1 MRKKVLV
8 SIVVCPLIMLLS
20 AFSWA
25 ESHPIELT
33 SDDCVKCHQGEAWDV
48 VERGGLHKTEVG
60 CMDCHEEHPPQGEV
74 TIPTC
79 DSCHGPEDHAHY
91 TLENCVSCHHPHYPQ
106 EMDFAQMDE
115 VRAVCLTC
123 HSDQNRQMEVHPSEH
138 AGLDCKECHMAHGE
152 ATECMEC
159 HEAHAQDMVYKDCLS
174 CHKPHRPTAIEFDGD
189 VSSALCSGCH
199 EGPAQEIEERG
210 AAHQEVGCID
220 CHKQHPPSEEGV
232 IPACAVCHGREE
244 SPHYALENC
253 ASCHHPHYP
262 QEMDFAQ
269 MDEAKAACLTCHS
282 DQNRQMEVHP
292 SEHAGLDCKECHMT
306 HGEAAACRECHE
318 PHTEE
323 EIHEDCQHC
332 HKPHKPLAVTYTG
345 DIPSSLCMSCHNR
358 AGKDL
363 AQTTTKH
370 HGLQCVYCHKNEHKA
385 VLQCITCHGQ
395 PHDFA
400 IHGKYPDLDISLDCV
415 GCHQN
420 AHAPSQTMNAHM
432 MAQECRTCHLE
443 QKTETEKHP
452 SAHAATSC
460 VECHYD
466 SHGFITSCAE
476 CHEKPHA
483 TGVDD
488 TGCIACHP
496 PHSPLEVSYSEDIAN
511 HICAGCHSDV
521 SDKLSGS
528 DEGHAFLQCVLCHAD
543 KHGYVPTCQDCHEAT
558 THSEEMLKEFKGCP
572 DCHGKAHVLKLQ
584 EP

>member
-1 MRKKVLV
+1 MRKKFLV
-8 SIVVCPLIMLLS
+8 NIVVCPLIMLLS
-20 AFSWA
+20 AFFWA
-25 ESHPIELT
+25 ESHSLELVG
-33 SDDCVKCHQGEAWDV
+33 DDCVKCHLDEVRDV

-60 CMDCHEEHPPQGEV
+60 CTDCHEEHPPKGEE

-91 TLENCVSCHHPHYPQ
+91 ALENCASCHQPHYPL
-106 EMDFAQMDE
+106 EMDLEKMDE
-115 VRAVCLTC
+115 VKAACLTC
-123 HSDQNRQMEVHPSEH
+123 HSDQGQEMEVHPSEH

-152 ATECMEC
+152 ATQCMEC
-159 HEAHAQDMVYKDCLS
+159 HEAHVQEMVYKDCLS
-174 CHKPHRPTAIEFDGD
+174 CHKPHGPTAIRFDGD
-189 VSSALCSGCH
+189 VPSALCSSCH
-199 EGPAQEIEERG
+199 EGPVQEIEERG

-232 IPACAVCHGREE
+232 IPACAVCHGQEE

-253 ASCHHPHYP
+253 ASCHQPHYP
-262 QEMDFAQ
+262 LEMDLEK
-269 MDEAKAACLTCHS
+269 MDEVKAACLTCHS
-282 DQNRQMEVHP
+282 DQGQEMEVHP
-292 SEHAGLDCKECHMT
+292 SEHAGLDCKECHMA
-306 HGEAAACRECHE
+306 HGEATQCMECHE
-318 PHTEE
+318 AHTEE
-323 EIHEDCQHC
+323 VIHKDCQHC

-345 DIPSSLCMSCHNR
+345 DITSSLCVSCHNR

-385 VLQCITCHGQ
+385 VPQCITCHGQ

-400 IHGKYPDLDISLDCV
+400 IHGKYPDFDISLDCV

-420 AHAPSQTMNAHM
+420 AHAPSQAMNAHM
-432 MAQECRTCHLE
+432 MAQECRTCHPE

-476 CHEKPHA
+476 CHEEPHA

-488 TGCIACHP
+488 AGCIACHP
-496 PHSPLEVSYSEDIAN
+496 PHSPLEVRYSEDVAN

-521 SDKLSGS
+521 NDKLSGS
-528 DEGHAFLQCVLCHAD
+528 NEGHAFLQCVLCHAD

-558 THSEEMLKEFKGCP
+558 MHSEEMLKEFKGCL
-572 DCHGKAHVLKLQ
+572 DCHGNAHVLKLQ